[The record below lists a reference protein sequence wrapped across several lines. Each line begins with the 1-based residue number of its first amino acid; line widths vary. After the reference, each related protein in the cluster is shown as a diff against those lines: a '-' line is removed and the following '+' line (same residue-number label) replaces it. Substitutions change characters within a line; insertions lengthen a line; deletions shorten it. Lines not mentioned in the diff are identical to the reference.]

1 MLPLTTGLYCSR
13 VPQLTHIWSKW
24 VGEPDYYI
32 ADVHL
37 LLLPLLLLLK
47 HSAAVRLPVARV
59 EEVLLRP
66 PDWTSNLLTSSLL
79 LSNLLTSI
87 LLTFILPNSNLL
99 TSILSCS
106 PTQLPSASR
115 HCVRSLLQNLFLR
128 LCSCCSRSSWC
139 CSRSSW
145 CCSRSSWCC
154 SWSTTIPSLPLLPPP
169 SLLLLIAGTSCK
181 RTTILL
187 IISVPDICQFW

>member
-13 VPQLTHIWSKW
+13 VPQLKRCWSKW
-24 VGEPDYYI
+24 VGEPDNYI

-37 LLLPLLLLLK
+37 LLLPLLLLLLR

-59 EEVLLRP
+59 EVVLLRP
-66 PDWTSNLLTSSLL
+66 PDLTSNLLNCSM
-79 LSNLLTSI
+79 
-87 LLTFILPNSNLL
+87 L

-115 HCVRSLLQNLFLR
+115 HCIRSLLQSLFLR
-128 LCSCCSRSSWC
+128 PCSCCSRRSSMCYSRSSWCGSRSSWC

-145 CCSRSSWCC
+145 CNSRY
-154 SWSTTIPSLPLLPPP
+154 TAIPSLPLLPPP
-169 SLLLLIAGTSCK
+169 TLLLLIAGTNCK

-187 IISVPDICQFW
+187 VISVPDICQFWC